1 MDFSQLAVSPLYI
14 ILVIGC
20 IGYLIFLREDKGFVI
35 ILGKI
40 YSVLH
45 IFIYLVALYLY
56 VTK

>member
-1 MDFSQLAVSPLYI
+1 MDLSQLAVSPLYI